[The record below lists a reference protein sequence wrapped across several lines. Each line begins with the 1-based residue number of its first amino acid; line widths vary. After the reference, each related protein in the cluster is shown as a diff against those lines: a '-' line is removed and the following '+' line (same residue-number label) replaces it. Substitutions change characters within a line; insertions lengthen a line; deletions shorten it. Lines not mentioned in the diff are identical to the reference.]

1 LVFIVSNLRGFTM
14 KKTLNT
20 VLAGVSACVVTIDA
34 GRCATTRLES
44 LGVYPGTELAV
55 VVNAGRGPMIISIG
69 DGRLILERGIASKVI
84 VH

>member
-1 LVFIVSNLRGFTM
+1 M

-20 VLAGVSACVVTIDA
+20 INAGTHASVVTIDA

-55 VVNAGRGPMIISIG
+55 VVNEGRGPLIISIG
-69 DGRLILERGIASKVI
+69 DGRLILERGIASKVV

>member
-1 LVFIVSNLRGFTM
+1 M

-20 VLAGVSACVVTIDA
+20 VLAGTNTCVVTIDA

-55 VVNAGRGPMIISIG
+55 VVNSGRGPMIISIG